1 MARDGGETVPAGNFD
16 DELNVT
22 ANGTVHARGP
32 LDPSVTAVTE
42 MCVWVLQRDGADDA
56 IANAMGMPDMPGMPS
71 DLKVHGLGTANAH
84 WVFPLKNRF
93 KKVDY
98 CEGSATASAFAVFVD
113 DQGQQRGFFWSE
125 PVKLSGP
132 GAPPE

>member
-1 MARDGGETVPAGNFD
+1 
-16 DELNVT
+16 
-22 ANGTVHARGP
+22 
-32 LDPSVTAVTE
+32 
-42 MCVWVLQRDGADDA
+42 
-56 IANAMGMPDMPGMPS
+56 MPGMPS
-71 DLKVHGLGTANAH
+71 DLKVHGLGTPNAH

-113 DQGQQRGFFWSE
+113 DQGRQRGFFWSE

-132 GAPPE
+132 GAMPE